1 MLDLILDEITLD
13 DLATLRTELND
24 FFKAHDTYEWCFYES
39 DPDTDQ
45 ADRAA
50 ALKAELV
57 RDRVRSLAIN
67 WGLHKEFLKQ
77 YDDLRST
84 LAKQALEP
92 QPDLA
97 AF

>member
-1 MLDLILDEITLD
+1 MSDRLYLQLLFEPRIPVPFR
-13 DLATLRTELND
+13 AGSMSRVVFLRVR
-24 FFKAHDTYEWCFYES
+24 
-39 DPDTDQ
+39 PDTDQ

-50 ALKAELV
+50 ALKAELL
-57 RDRVRSLAIN
+57 RDRIRSLAIN